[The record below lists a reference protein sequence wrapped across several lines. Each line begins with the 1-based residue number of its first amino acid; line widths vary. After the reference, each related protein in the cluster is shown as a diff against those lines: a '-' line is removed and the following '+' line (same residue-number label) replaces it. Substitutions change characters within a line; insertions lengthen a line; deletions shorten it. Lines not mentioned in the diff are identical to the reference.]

1 MCLASMLDT
10 ISTAFLRMAQGYLV
24 WVQLEALR
32 IKILLLKNVVELNLS
47 SKLVLYHLL
56 LKDKFKF
63 REKKSQFIIRR
74 ADFSVKSSPNLAESH
89 PARVSSGDK

>member
-1 MCLASMLDT
+1 MRAT
-10 ISTAFLRMAQGYLV
+10 ISTALLRMAQGYLV
-24 WVQLEALR
+24 WVQIVALR

-63 REKKSQFIIRR
+63 RKKNHNILSEEQI
-74 ADFSVKSSPNLAESH
+74 SVLKLAQIW
-89 PARVSSGDK
+89 RKCGKW